1 MSNLNI
7 SFWGKVFDS
16 VIYHFHIKAEFL
28 FTALF
33 SIEITF
39 TQTVAIQVMESII
52 PTGSISVSGWMCPI
66 SSGNYFIALN
76 YTFIQCYGYLGMREG
91 KFLAEKFYG
100 S

>member
-16 VIYHFHIKAEFL
+16 VIYYFHIKAEFL

-39 TQTVAIQVMESII
+39 TQTIAIQVMESII
-52 PTGSISVSGWMCPI
+52 PTGSIGVDKWMDVPI
-66 SSGNYFIALN
+66 TPVEIIL
-76 YTFIQCYGYLGMREG
+76 
-91 KFLAEKFYG
+91 
-100 S
+100 